1 MPPLLIDDD
10 DVTDQL
16 PPRRAVAAMRA
27 AVLGVERGEIEAPPR
42 VAVEFGSGRLVFT
55 CGARAGRWY
64 GYRSYDSFGRDPG
77 EELVVLHDWSSGRVR
92 AVAAGRALG
101 PLRTGAVGGLAADLL
116 ARPDAHHLGLVGSG
130 RQAWTQLWA
139 TSAVRLLESVTVY
152 SPNAERRRRFAERAE
167 HELGLAARAVPSA
180 KEAVSG
186 RDLVVLA
193 TSSGSPVID
202 PTWVGEGCHVT
213 TLGPKQAGR
222 AEFDHLL
229 AERADVVATDSIAQA
244 RSYDPPFVLAGT
256 AQMDRLVSLSQ
267 LAAGAVPG
275 RTGDSQV
282 TLFCSVGLAGT
293 EVLLLSEIVDQAD
306 KEAGSR
312 PAG

>member
-1 MPPLLIDDD
+1 MAPLLLDDD
-10 DVTDQL
+10 GVTARL
-16 PPRRAVAAMRA
+16 APRRAVAAMRT
-27 AVLGVERGEIEAPPR
+27 AVLAVERGEIESPPR
-42 VAVEFGSGRLVFT
+42 AAVQFASGRLVFT
-55 CGARAGRWY
+55 CGARTGRWY
-64 GYRSYDSFGRDPG
+64 GYRSYDSFETDPG
-77 EELVVLHDWSSGRVR
+77 EEVVVLHDWSSGRVR
-92 AVAAGRALG
+92 AVATGRALG
-101 PLRTGAVGGLAADLL
+101 PLRTGAIGGLAVDLL
-116 ARPDAHHLGLVGSG
+116 ARPDAQHLGLVGSG

-139 TSAVRLLESVTVY
+139 ANAVRRLESVTVY
-152 SPNAERRRRFAERAE
+152 SRSAERRRRFVQRAER
-167 HELGLAARAVPSA
+167 ELGLVVRDAPSA

-186 RDLVVLA
+186 CDLVVLA
-193 TSSGSPVID
+193 TSSGAPVID
-202 PTWVGEGCHVT
+202 PAWVGEGCHVT

-256 AQMDRLVSLSQ
+256 AQMDRLVSLSA

-275 RTGDSQV
+275 RTADSQV

-293 EVLLLSEIVDQAD
+293 EVLLLSEILDQLED
-306 KEAGSR
+306 GAGSP